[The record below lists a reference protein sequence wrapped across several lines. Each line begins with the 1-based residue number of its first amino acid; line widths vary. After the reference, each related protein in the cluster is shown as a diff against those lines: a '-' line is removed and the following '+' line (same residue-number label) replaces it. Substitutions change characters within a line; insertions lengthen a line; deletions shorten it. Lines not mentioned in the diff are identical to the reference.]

1 VARLAAHPE
10 IVAPDERSDED
21 SGRPSRHPLRRRWL
35 VVGVILLAILAV
47 ALRPWDTSGAAPITK
62 GDVDQSIQKAID
74 AERKAQLA
82 KPADAA
88 AAHQA
93 IRPSLVHITT
103 ERAAPDGGSDTAGTS
118 GTEVGSGAG
127 VVINANGT
135 VLTALHVVSGATKIT
150 TRFADGTE
158 AASRIA
164 NQQPATDI
172 AVLTVDRLPEVVV
185 PAVLGGGARVG
196 DPVFAVGHPLGLAD
210 SLSAG
215 VVSALGR
222 SIRVDVGSTLNDLI
236 QFDAAVN
243 PGSSGGPL
251 LNRGGQVIGIVTAL
265 ANPSKQAFFVG
276 IGFAVPIAT
285 AGGVAGSPSQ

>member
-1 VARLAAHPE
+1 MAAHPE
-10 IVAPDERSDED
+10 IVALDETSDE
-21 SGRPSRHPLRRRWL
+21 SSQRPARHLQRPRWII
-35 VVGVILLAILAV
+35 VGVIVLAVVAAV
-47 ALRPWDTSGAAPITK
+47 ALRSWDSSGPRPVTK
-62 GDVDQSIQKAID
+62 GEVDQSIQKAIAKERNTERAAPPD
-74 AERKAQLA
+74 AG
-82 KPADAA
+82 
-88 AAHQA
+88 AAHQV
-93 IRPSLVHITT
+93 IQPSLVRITT
-103 ERAAPDGGSDTAGTS
+103 ERAGTAGL
-118 GTEVGSGAG
+118 EVATGAG
-127 VVINANGT
+127 VIINANGR

-158 AASRIA
+158 ASSKIAAQQQAS
-164 NQQPATDI
+164 DI

-222 SIRVDVGSTLNDLI
+222 SVRVAGSGTLNDLI

-243 PGSSGGPL
+243 PGNSGGPL
-251 LNRGGQVIGIVTAL
+251 LDRGGRVIGIVTGL
-265 ANPSKQAFFVG
+265 ANPSKQSFFVG

-285 AGGVAGSPSQ
+285 AGGVAGSPPQ

>member
-1 VARLAAHPE
+1 MGPIAAHPE
-10 IVAPDERSDED
+10 IVATDVTGDEVSQRAT
-21 SGRPSRHPLRRRWL
+21 RHLPRRRWL
-35 VVGVILLAILAV
+35 VVGVILFVVVAAV
-47 ALRPWDTSGAAPITK
+47 ALRAWGSSGPAPITR
-62 GDVDQSIQKAID
+62 GDVDQSIQSAID
-74 AERKAQLA
+74 AARKAQLA
-82 KPADAA
+82 APPDAA

-93 IRPSLVHITT
+93 IRPSLVAITT
-103 ERAAPDGGSDTAGTS
+103 ERAGTS
-118 GTEVGSGAG
+118 GREVGTGAG
-127 VVINANGT
+127 VVIRANGM

-150 TRFADGTE
+150 TRFVDGTQ
-158 AASRIA
+158 ASARIA
-164 NQQPATDI
+164 DQQPASDI
-172 AVLTVDRLPEVVV
+172 AVLSIDRLPQVVV

-215 VVSALGR
+215 VISALGR
-222 SIRVDVGSTLNDLI
+222 SVRVDVRATLNDLI

-251 LNRGGQVIGIVTAL
+251 LNRGGQVIGIVTGL
-265 ANPSKQAFFVG
+265 ANPSRQGFFVG

>member
-1 VARLAAHPE
+1 VVWIAAHPE
-10 IVAPDERSDED
+10 VVAPDETSDED
-21 SGRPSRHPLRRRWL
+21 SQRPTRHLLHRGWL
-35 VVGVILLAILAV
+35 VVGVIVFAVVAAV
-47 ALRPWDTSGAAPITK
+47 ALGAWERSGPAPITRA
-62 GDVDQSIQKAID
+62 DVDQSIQRAIN

-82 KPADAA
+82 APADAR
-88 AAHQA
+88 AAHEA
-93 IRPSLVHITT
+93 IQPSLVYITT
-103 ERAAPDGGSDTAGTS
+103 ERAGTAGREL
-118 GTEVGSGAG
+118 GTGAG
-127 VVINANGT
+127 VVIKADGT

-158 AASRIA
+158 ASSTIA
-164 NQQPATDI
+164 DQQPASDI
-172 AVLTVDRLPEVVV
+172 AVLRVDRLPEVVV

-222 SIRVDVGSTLNDLI
+222 SVRLDVGGTLHDLI

-251 LNRGGQVIGIVTAL
+251 LDRAGQVIGIVTGL